1 MNKKKKWFDN
11 KLNTFIYVEGLPLDT
26 NPEEIKEYFKKC
38 GVIKLDKFT
47 GEECIK
53 LYKDK

>member
-1 MNKKKKWFDN
+1 MNKKKKWFEN
-11 KLNTFIYVEGLPLDT
+11 KLNTFIYVDGLPLDV
-26 NPEEIKEYFKKC
+26 NLEEIKEYFKKC